1 MMAGRIF
8 AGCIVSQ
15 IVHLHTFA
23 IVFLAALV
31 IATATRLWLAGR
43 HVRHVRAHRATVP
56 GEFAADIG
64 LAEHQKAA
72 DYSIAKTRFA
82 MVDTVVGAAVA
93 LAFTFGGG
101 LQCLHEVSALWLP
114 EGIARGLALIALA
127 GLVLMLL
134 DLPFDLYRTFVIE
147 SRFGFNKTTPG
158 LFLVDAVKGLVVAA
172 ALMLPLAAIILW
184 LIGVLGPWWW
194 VAAWAV
200 TVAFGVFVQF
210 IAPTV
215 IMPLFNKFSPM
226 QDPALKERVE
236 RLVARC
242 GFKVKGLMVMDG
254 SKRSA
259 HGNAFFTGFGNTKRI
274 VFFDTLLKQLD
285 PPEVEAVLAHELG
298 HFRLRHVLKRMALT
312 AALSLAFFWLLGFL
326 MAQGWFYAALGVAS
340 PSPAMALLLFM
351 LVLPPFTF
359 LLQPLGAMY
368 SRMHEFEADQYAA
381 QKASSRDLVSAL
393 VKLYRENS
401 STLTPDPLHSAFYDS
416 HPPAVARIAR
426 LQKA

>member
-1 MMAGRIF
+1 M
-8 AGCIVSQ
+8 
-15 IVHLHTFA
+15 HTFG

-31 IATATRLWLAGR
+31 IATATRLWLAAR
-43 HVRHVRAHRATVP
+43 HVAHVRSHRDRVP
-56 GEFAADIG
+56 AAFSADIA
-64 LAEHQKAA
+64 LADHRKAA
-72 DYSIAKTRFA
+72 DYSAAKTQFA

-101 LQCLHEVSALWLP
+101 LQLLHELSASWLP
-114 EGIARGLALIALA
+114 EGIARGLLLIALFGFA
-127 GLVLMLL
+127 SMLI

-147 SRFGFNKTTPG
+147 QRFGFNKTTPA
-158 LFLVDAVKGLVVAA
+158 LFFLDALKGLVVAA
-172 ALMLPLAAIILW
+172 VLMLPLAAVILW
-184 LIGVLGPWWW
+184 LIGALGAWWW
-194 VAAWAV
+194 LAGWVV

-226 QDPALKERVE
+226 QDPELKERVE
-236 RLVARC
+236 RLLARC

-274 VFFDTLLKQLD
+274 VFFDTLLKQLG
-285 PPEVEAVLAHELG
+285 PAEVEAVLAHELG
-298 HFRLRHVLKRMALT
+298 HFRLKHVVKRMALT
-312 AALSLAFFWLLGFL
+312 AALSLAFFWMLGFL
-326 MAQGWFYAALGVAS
+326 MAQEWFYAALGVAS
-340 PSPAMALLLFM
+340 PSPAIALLLFM

-368 SRMHEFEADQYAA
+368 SRKHEFEADQYAA
-381 QKASSRDLVSAL
+381 QHAASRDLVSAL
-393 VKLYRENS
+393 VKLYRENA